1 MARAYTK
8 CGDCNA
14 VMWFGD
20 LDPVPQAA
28 VCLCGLTGLTEDGPV
43 GNYVELTQAD
53 LDSVE

>member
-1 MARAYTK
+1 
-8 CGDCNA
+8 
-14 VMWFGD
+14 MWFGD